1 MTWIDT
7 KEAEG
12 TNEAHHPSPMTWNQK
27 ENIASIQRNL
37 LKNKIKISKIFFQQ
51 EQVKESQTMSS
62 GGDGRK
68 ITGSIG

>member
-27 ENIASIQRNL
+27 ENIASI
-37 LKNKIKISKIFFQQ
+37 
-51 EQVKESQTMSS
+51 
-62 GGDGRK
+62 
-68 ITGSIG
+68 